1 MIIFQ
6 GTKSVRD
13 DYFLRFSN
21 ELGSTID
28 IPVAEEI
35 MFWFMRYFDR
45 LSPPKKTVEG
55 QAQAES
61 K

>member
-6 GTKSVRD
+6 GTRSVRD
-13 DYFLRFSN
+13 DHFLRFSN

-28 IPVAEEI
+28 IPVAEEV
-35 MFWFMRYFDR
+35 MFFFMRYFDR
-45 LSPPKKTVEG
+45 LSPPTNQVEG
-55 QAQAES
+55 APLAKS